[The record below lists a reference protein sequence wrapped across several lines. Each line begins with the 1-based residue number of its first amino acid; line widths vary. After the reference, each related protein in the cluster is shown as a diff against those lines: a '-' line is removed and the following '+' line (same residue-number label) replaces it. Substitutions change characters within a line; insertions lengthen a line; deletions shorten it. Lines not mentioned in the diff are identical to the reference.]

1 MSDRPMISLD
11 NCAGVRSL
19 LPRFLDGES
28 GPLEEQRIAAHLNS
42 CHGCRVVHDQ
52 VRDEWRLTI
61 HTLTGVSSDD
71 VAALSQATLEQ
82 LRPQMHPVAQ
92 STLKPSG
99 DSRSSPPTLPF
110 GRWWSSAAA
119 LLVAA
124 LLLSDI
130 LPPPTRAP
138 LLEVPVTASM
148 ILVRGDVD
156 SDGDLDMA
164 DFHEL
169 VGWLEKNGPQPRCL
183 AAADFDDNG
192 SVTIADSVLALA
204 QLATS
209 SAQQATLLYP
219 RGSDNALPC
228 LEVCP

>member
-11 NCAGVRSL
+11 NCDGVRNV

-28 GPLEEQRIAAHLNS
+28 GPLEEQRIASHLNT
-42 CHGCRVVHDQ
+42 CHGCRTVHDQ
-52 VRDEWRLTI
+52 LSDELLLTI
-61 HTLTGVSSDD
+61 ETMTGVSPDE
-71 VAALSQATLEQ
+71 VASLSRATLEQ
-82 LRPQMHPVAQ
+82 IRAAANPA
-92 STLKPSG
+92 SEPSG
-99 DSRSSPPTLPF
+99 NGGSSPTTPPF

-119 LLVAA
+119 LLVAV
-124 LLLSDI
+124 LLLSDF
-130 LPPPTRAP
+130 LPTPTT
-138 LLEVPVTASM
+138 VPVLEAPVTSSM

-169 VGWLEKNGPQPRCL
+169 VGWLEKDGPQPSCL

-192 SVTIADSVLALA
+192 LVTIEDTVLALA

-209 SAQQATLLYP
+209 SDQQATLLYP
-219 RGSDNALPC
+219 RGSDDALPC

>member
-11 NCAGVRSL
+11 NCAGVRNV

-42 CHGCRVVHDQ
+42 CHGCRTVHDQ
-52 VRDEWRLTI
+52 LSTELLLTI
-61 HTLTGVSSDD
+61 ETLTGVGPDQ

-82 LRPQMHPVAQ
+82 IRTTANR
-92 STLKPSG
+92 SSKPSDDG
-99 DSRSSPPTLPF
+99 GSSPTTLPF

-119 LLVAA
+119 LLVAV

-130 LPPPTRAP
+130 LPTPTTVP
-138 LLEVPVTASM
+138 LLEAPVTASM

-169 VGWLEKNGPQPRCL
+169 VDWLRKDGPQPSCL
-183 AAADFDDNG
+183 AAADFDNNG
-192 SVTIADSVLALA
+192 SVTIEDSVLALA

-209 SAQQATLLYP
+209 SDQQATLLYP
-219 RGSDNALPC
+219 RGSIEALPC

>member
-1 MSDRPMISLD
+1 MNDRPMISLD
-11 NCAGVRSL
+11 NCDGVRNV

-28 GPLEEQRIAAHLNS
+28 GPLEEQRIASHLNS
-42 CHGCRVVHDQ
+42 CHGCRTVHDQ
-52 VRDEWRLTI
+52 LSDELLLTI
-61 HTLTGVSSDD
+61 ETMTGVGPDQ
-71 VAALSQATLEQ
+71 VAALSQVTLEQ
-82 LRPQMHPVAQ
+82 IRA
-92 STLKPSG
+92 TAN
-99 DSRSSPPTLPF
+99 RSSKPADAGGSSPTTLPF

-119 LLVAA
+119 LLVAV

-130 LPPPTRAP
+130 LPTPTTVP
-138 LLEVPVTASM
+138 LLEAPVTASM

-169 VGWLEKNGPQPRCL
+169 VDWLGKDGPQPSCL
-183 AAADFDDNG
+183 AAADFDNNG
-192 SVTIADSVLALA
+192 SVTIEDSVLALA

-209 SAQQATLLYP
+209 SDQQATLLYP
-219 RGSDNALPC
+219 RGSDEALPC